1 MAFLEK
7 GSMARFK
14 ELAELFEELEEIT
27 SHKEI
32 VRKIAE
38 FFQGLKGDEVK
49 DSAYLFLGST
59 GPAFENITLGIK
71 DRLAARAIAGA
82 YGVSEEEVEKK
93 YAKTGDLGDV
103 AFELSKEKEAF
114 LTIEDVFRRLE
125 QIKEASGKGSQEEK
139 IGLLSDILQKATP
152 EEGKYIVRL
161 VLGRLRLGFGD
172 QFLLEAFS
180 IAFTGDKKQ
189 AGKIKE
195 SYSVCT
201 DIGELAKT
209 LSEYGAR
216 APGLFS
222 IKPGRPVKSMLAQ
235 RVESFEELEKRVK
248 GKKAAEEKY
257 DGERV
262 QVHKIGEEIKA
273 FSRRLEDI
281 TAQYP
286 DIIEAVRKSVLA
298 KEIVLDG
305 EIVAYAET
313 EKDGN
318 RIEEFYPFQNLMQRR
333 RKYEIEKYREKCPVA
348 VFFFDILYLEGES
361 LLKKPYP
368 ERRDL
373 LEMNVAEKGIVH
385 LAKRTV
391 TENIEEIEDFFNET
405 VEKGLE
411 GIVVKSMSSNSFYEA
426 GKRSWLWFKWKQEYS
441 KGMRETFDLVVVGSY
456 YGRGRRKGS
465 FGALLCAVL
474 NEEKQRFETLTKVGT
489 GFTEEDTEELNR
501 LLSPHV
507 VDKAPKNVF
516 IKKGMLPDIFIE
528 PAMVIEVLGSEITN
542 SPGHTA
548 GEGKDETGL
557 ALRFPR
563 FLRIRDDKGPYDAMT
578 VKEVRDLKEGT

>member
-1 MAFLEK
+1 
-7 GSMARFK
+7 MARFK
-14 ELAELFEELEEIT
+14 ELAELFEELEKIT

-38 FFQGLKGDEVK
+38 FFRGLKGDEVK
-49 DSAYLFLGST
+49 DSAYLFLGSI

-71 DRLAARAIAGA
+71 DRLAVRAIAGA
-82 YGVSEEEVEKK
+82 YGVPEEDVKK
-93 YAKTGDLGDV
+93 RYARTGDLGDV
-103 AFELSKEKEAF
+103 AFELSKKREAS
-114 LTIEDVFRRLE
+114 LTIEDVFQRLR

-139 IGLLSDILQKATP
+139 TGLLSDILQKATP

-180 IAFTGDKKQ
+180 IAFTGDKKH
-189 AGKIKE
+189 ASKIKE

-201 DIGELAKT
+201 DIGELAKA
-209 LSEYGAR
+209 LSEKGAR
-216 APGLFS
+216 ALGLIS
-222 IKPGRPVKSMLAQ
+222 IKPGRPVKSMLSQ
-235 RVESFEELEKRVK
+235 RVESFEELEERVQ

-262 QVHKIGEEIKA
+262 QVHKAGDEIKA

-281 TAQYP
+281 TSQYP
-286 DIIEAVRKSVLA
+286 DIIEAVKVSVTA
-298 KEIVLDG
+298 TEIVLDG
-305 EIVAYAET
+305 EIAAYAEL
-313 EKDGN
+313 EKEGT

-348 VFFFDILYLEGES
+348 VFFFDILYLNGES
-361 LLKKPYP
+361 FLKKPYP
-368 ERRDL
+368 ERRAL
-373 LEMNVAEKGIVH
+373 LEMNVAEQGIIH
-385 LAKRTV
+385 LARRTV
-391 TENIEEIEDFFNET
+391 TESIEEIEDFFNET
-405 VEKGLE
+405 VGKGLE
-411 GIVVKSMSSNSFYEA
+411 GIVVKSMSSSSVYEA
-426 GKRSWLWFKWKQEYS
+426 GKRSWFWFKWKQEYS
-441 KGMRETFDLVVVGSY
+441 EGMRETFDLVIVGSY

-474 NEEKQRFETLTKVGT
+474 NEDEQRFETLTKVGT
-489 GFTEEDTEELNR
+489 GFTEADAEEINR
-501 LLSPHV
+501 LLSAHIV
-507 VDKAPKNVF
+507 SEIPKDVS

-528 PAMVIEVLGSEITN
+528 PAIVIEVLGSEITN

-548 GEGKDETGL
+548 GEDEEETGL

-563 FLRIRDDKGPYDAMT
+563 FLRIRYDKTPYDAMT